1 MNNALHDD
9 LRSYPEEIRDL
20 PCCNWRWEKRN
31 GNDTKVPYDPVTGK
45 RAQVNTPDTFAKLDT
60 ALEALP
66 HYDGIG
72 IRIEGRIGCIDVD
85 DAIQKDG
92 TLTEKAQKALDLLP
106 EAWAEISPSG
116 TGLHLYFLIPEGYVF
131 DSDLYYVNNRK
142 VGMENYFPGCSNRF
156 ITVTGNIFRKGSLA
170 VSAEQLRLFQDTF
183 MKRP

>member
-20 PCCNWRWEKRN
+20 PFCNWRWEKRN

-106 EAWAEISPSG
+106 
-116 TGLHLYFLIPEGYVF
+116 
-131 DSDLYYVNNRK
+131 
-142 VGMENYFPGCSNRF
+142 
-156 ITVTGNIFRKGSLA
+156 
-170 VSAEQLRLFQDTF
+170 
-183 MKRP
+183 